1 MSFSIRNVHLR
12 FERVM
17 GGLCLYRCESGP
29 WVKLGGPGAHN
40 AYRRS
45 LQQELWRKEP
55 VSFRD
60 SVWVESFI
68 SLKSFV

>member
-1 MSFSIRNVHLR
+1 
-12 FERVM
+12 M
-17 GGLCLYRCESGP
+17 GQT
-29 WVKLGGPGAHN
+29 GGPGAHN
-40 AYRRS
+40 AHRRS

-68 SLKSFV
+68 SLKSFVLNRECRIKKKNGIPKQLPLWANIHLN